1 MAGAPLKPGAE
12 PPPARGRQGGGTGRG
27 GPSASSAHLLH
38 VFSNFVATGP
48 EVRTV
53 QLIGALGGEFRH
65 SIVSMDGRAGAA
77 ERLPPGAAAR
87 LLEAPPRAGTLRTVP
102 RLLALLRRERPDLVL
117 TYGWGAFDMVLA
129 ALITFRGPR
138 ALRVVHHEEGF
149 SGPESQFNRRRV
161 LARRLILPGIFRLVV
176 PSRGLM
182 EFAVRAWK
190 VPPEKLCLIPNG
202 VDADHFRLAADRSV
216 TRRELGL
223 PDDALVVGTVSRLR
237 PVKNLPRLLAAM
249 AELAARL
256 PEAHLLI
263 VGDGPER
270 EALEARAAALPE
282 LAGRVCFA
290 GEQSDL
296 PRFYRAMDVFALPS
310 DSEQMPVS
318 LLEAMAC
325 GVPAVA
331 TDVGDV
337 REVLPAEQRAFVV
350 AIDGAGQEQATV
362 GHLAQRL
369 ETLLRDRGLRQRLGL
384 ANRQRVERR
393 YTFEA
398 MRRTYRDL
406 YWQGIGGRHGGG
418 AEQSA

>member
-1 MAGAPLKPGAE
+1 MAGAPLKPAAE
-12 PPPARGRQGGGTGRG
+12 PP
-27 GPSASSAHLLH
+27 AHLLH

-53 QLIGALGGEFRH
+53 QLIGALGNEFRH
-65 SIVSMDGRAGAA
+65 SIVSMDGRTGAA

-129 ALITFRGPR
+129 DLIAAWGRRRGGAPH
-138 ALRVVHHEEGF
+138 VVHHEEGF
-149 SGPESQFNRRRV
+149 SGPESQFDRRRV
-161 LARRLILPGIFRLVV
+161 LARRLILPGVFRLVV

-190 VPPEKLCLIPNG
+190 VPPDRLCLIPNG
-202 VDADHFRLAADRSV
+202 VDTESFRLAADRSL

-249 AELAARL
+249 AELAARVPDL
-256 PEAHLLI
+256 PAHLLI

-282 LAGRVCFA
+282 LANRVHFA

-325 GVPAVA
+325 GVPAAA

-350 AIDGAGQEQATV
+350 PLQSGREEATA
-362 GHLAQRL
+362 GHLAERL
-369 ETLLRDRGLRQRLGL
+369 ETLLRDPGLRQRLGL

-406 YWQGIGGRHGGG
+406 YWQGIDGRRDGGRRDGGRRDGG
-418 AEQSA
+418 AERSA

>member
-1 MAGAPLKPGAE
+1 M
-12 PPPARGRQGGGTGRG
+12 
-27 GPSASSAHLLH
+27 
-38 VFSNFVATGP
+38 
-48 EVRTV
+48 

-65 SIVSMDGRAGAA
+65 SIVSMDGRTGAA

-129 ALITFRGPR
+129 SRSPR
-138 ALRVVHHEEGF
+138 APRVVHHEEGF
-149 SGPESQFNRRRV
+149 SGPESQFDRRRM

-190 VPPEKLCLIPNG
+190 VPAERLCLIPNG
-202 VDADHFRLAADRSV
+202 VDANHFRLAADGLA

-223 PDDALVVGTVSRLR
+223 PEDALVVGTVSRLR

-249 AELAARL
+249 AELTARL

-270 EALEARAAALPE
+270 EAVEARAAALPE

-310 DSEQMPVS
+310 NSEQMPVS

-350 AIDGAGQEQATV
+350 ALDAEEKTTV
-362 GHLAQRL
+362 GQLAQRL